1 MIVVMEVYME
11 TYSRKKTVWQRLGT
25 EERKAVMDYC
35 EGYKAFLDV
44 ARTERLAAAEIIR
57 QAEAHG
63 FQPVYSMKE
72 LKAGDKVY
80 WNQKG
85 KSVVLAVIGEKPVH
99 EGIKIVGSHLDSPR
113 LDLKG
118 NPLHEQDGLVYFRTH
133 YYGGIKK
140 YQWTTIPLALC
151 GVVFTKDGKKVEINI
166 GLKEDDPIFYISDLL
181 IHMAQDQM
189 KKTLADGVTGEQ
201 LQAIIGS
208 NSDDGE
214 TAKDAI
220 YKLLKETYGIEE
232 EDLATAELEL
242 VPATKSRDVGFDRS
256 LIASY
261 GQDDRVCSYANMQAL
276 FDAKPGTYTQAAL
289 LTDKEEIGSYGNT
302 GMESSYFVKFVMK
315 LLSLQGAGSLL
326 DFYET
331 MENSE
336 MLSADVNSCL
346 DPMFPEVTEKD
357 NSSLC
362 GYGIAL
368 TKYTGARGKAGSND
382 ANAEFMHKVR
392 TIFNEN
398 DVAWQIGE
406 LGKVDQGGGGT
417 IAFMMADWG
426 CEVVD
431 CGTSMLSMHAP
442 YDLLSKADAYETW
455 KAYKAFFESK

>member
-11 TYSRKKTVWQRLGT
+11 TYSRKKTVWQRLGA
-25 EERKAVMDYC
+25 EERKAVTDYC

-44 ARTERLAAAEIIR
+44 ARTERLATSEIIR

-63 FQPVYSMKE
+63 FVPVYSVKE

-151 GVVFTKDGKKVEINI
+151 GVVFTKDGKKVDINI
-166 GLKEDDPIFYISDLL
+166 GLKDDDPIFYISDLL

-189 KKTLADGVTGEQ
+189 KKTLADGITGEQ

-368 TKYTGARGKAGSND
+368 TKFTGARGKSGSND
-382 ANAEFMHKVR
+382 ANAEFMHKIR

-431 CGTSMLSMHAP
+431 CGTAMLSMHAP